1 MNRNKYK
8 AEEIQGKRL
17 QTTPIEFSILS
28 SDQPVIRFKSKV
40 HIYYL
45 EPLLHKSPEL
55 FQFFSKRT
63 PSGIRKKKVLEGEDC
78 PNDEKSRFVEIS
90 NKGPPNNNKN
100 IILEHK
106 LRQLKVPRPPSDDD
120 KELYSIIARDVF
132 TNGCSSEED
141 SKTITLANV
150 IGLVRLFFLIFHVS
164 ILHNIL
170 CR

>member
-1 MNRNKYK
+1 MF
-8 AEEIQGKRL
+8 IQGGTFIPDSR
-17 QTTPIEFSILS
+17 
-28 SDQPVIRFKSKV
+28 V
-40 HIYYL
+40 HIQSHYYIKVL
-45 EPLLHKSPEL
+45 NY
-55 FQFFSKRT
+55 FYFFSKRT

-90 NKGPPNNNKN
+90 NNGPPNNNKN
-100 IILEHK
+100 MILEHK

-150 IGLVRLFFLIFHVS
+150 IGLVRLFFLIFNVS
-164 ILHNIL
+164 ISIL
-170 CR
+170 YT